1 MYPTGSRGVDP
12 LPPARSL
19 HRERRR
25 CVRQKVHTPAYASL
39 NGTAGGMLLD
49 LSEVVD
55 ISEDG
60 ISIQASV
67 PLEVSR
73 VLNLCLDLPETRA
86 RIYTTGE
93 VIWSDRGGRAGIR
106 FPRLPMASRNQL
118 KEWLFQNALVGY
130 EQVPYLPPA
139 PNNLD
144 RPDLTVA
151 RMSGVLANPE
161 EALDFPDIP
170 LLSLSALAA
179 VKREIDCAD
188 PELKALLGIVAQRA
202 MSFTGATGAALALF
216 QNEEM
221 ICLASAGIHAPPV
234 GTRLQIGSGFSG
246 ECIHTG
252 RLLRCEDSE
261 LDQRVDADACRI
273 MKIRSIIAAPIR
285 SGESVCGLLE
295 VFSSRPAAFT
305 AGDDAIM
312 KRLAQ
317 ISLTAVHRAAKA
329 SVNKRN
335 EPVPLRSIP
344 EMPSRAPQLTL
355 LPAKPPRNWNWR
367 LPRPLFVSVG
377 LTLLFVL
384 GWLYAPSIRNGLR
397 SVNATSRAAAAVP
410 KTVSSQP
417 KTAREV
423 TDINGL
429 RRQAELGDATAQ
441 FVLGI
446 HYSTGDEVAH
456 DDNEAAHWIA
466 MAAEQNHPVAQAFLG
481 EFYREGRGV
490 PKNNS
495 KAYMW
500 LALARANGDQASRY
514 TINAL
519 ASRMSPGDRL
529 SAEQQANEWLKN
541 YQLRAKS
548 SSK

>member
-1 MYPTGSRGVDP
+1 MYPTGSRGVGSFG
-12 LPPARSL
+12 PPPRPIN
-19 HRERRR
+19 RERRR

-49 LSEVVD
+49 LSEIID

-60 ISIQASV
+60 IAIQASV
-67 PLEVSR
+67 PLEASR

-86 RIYTTGE
+86 RLYTTGE
-93 VIWSDRGGRAGIR
+93 VVWSDHSGRAGIR

-118 KEWLFQNALVGY
+118 KEWLFQNALIGY

-139 PNNLD
+139 PKNLD
-144 RPDLTVA
+144 RSEGLA
-151 RMSGVLANPE
+151 RMSGVLANSD
-161 EALDFPDIP
+161 EALDLPDIP

-179 VKREIDCAD
+179 VKREIEYAD
-188 PELKALLGIVAQRA
+188 PDLKTLLGIVAQRA

-221 ICLASAGIHAPPV
+221 ICMASAGNHAPPV
-234 GTRLQIGSGFSG
+234 GTRLQIGAGFSG

-261 LDQRVDADACRI
+261 LDQRVDADACR
-273 MKIRSIIAAPIR
+273 MLKIRSIIAAPIR

-329 SVNKRN
+329 SATKRS
-335 EPVPLRSIP
+335 EPVPLKSVP
-344 EMPSRAPQLTL
+344 EMPARIPQLTL
-355 LPAKPPRNWNWR
+355 VPTTPPRSWR

-377 LTLLFVL
+377 LTLLLVL
-384 GWLYAPSIRNGLR
+384 GWLYAPHFQNGLR
-397 SVNATSRAAAAVP
+397 RVNATSPAAAAVP
-410 KTVSSQP
+410 KVVSPQP
-417 KTAREV
+417 KSAREV

-429 RRQAELGDATAQ
+429 RHQAELGDPTAQ

-456 DDNEAAHWIA
+456 DDNEAARWIGL
-466 MAAEQNHPVAQAFLG
+466 AAEQNHPVAQAFLG

-490 PKNNS
+490 AKNYS

-529 SAEQQANEWLKN
+529 AAEQQANEWLKN
-541 YQLRAKS
+541 YQLKGKTS
-548 SSK
+548 GK